1 MRSFLQ
7 TQQTMTDHKK
17 MAFNETEIL
26 GGKAII
32 FQNDFD
38 IWQFRCWI
46 REEKAYVRKSL
57 KTKDR
62 HQAINTA
69 EEMFYQIAVRIRNE
83 EKIFGKKI
91 DEAIQ
96 PFLSHKKSQIGIG
109 DANTIVKGRYDTIKT
124 HLRHF
129 IRYIGKNTKITDLDS
144 NFLVK
149 YFVNGEETNYVLF
162 RKQDGASDSTL
173 KNEMS
178 TIGACFNYLFDEG
191 HHNIR
196 RLRYPKPTKKVTDS
210 DAELVQRQTF
220 TREEYRA
227 FTNSLSK
234 SYVALKRNDLS
245 KTDVEFFDRQ
255 LARHYFLFA
264 ANSGM
269 RSGELRKLCWED
281 VSICLTS
288 APMGPNSVI

>member
-1 MRSFLQ
+1 
-7 TQQTMTDHKK
+7 MTDHMK

-109 DANTIVKGRYDTIKT
+109 DAR
-124 HLRHF
+124 
-129 IRYIGKNTKITDLDS
+129 
-144 NFLVK
+144 
-149 YFVNGEETNYVLF
+149 
-162 RKQDGASDSTL
+162 
-173 KNEMS
+173 
-178 TIGACFNYLFDEG
+178 ACC
-191 HHNIR
+191 
-196 RLRYPKPTKKVTDS
+196 S
-210 DAELVQRQTF
+210 
-220 TREEYRA
+220 
-227 FTNSLSK
+227 
-234 SYVALKRNDLS
+234 
-245 KTDVEFFDRQ
+245 
-255 LARHYFLFA
+255 
-264 ANSGM
+264 
-269 RSGELRKLCWED
+269 
-281 VSICLTS
+281 
-288 APMGPNSVI
+288 